1 MTGRQGHKM
10 RRAMKAYVLRSDNDA
25 MRLEPREKPQPQ
37 PGPDQLLVRV
47 RAASLNRGEL
57 IRGRGLT
64 KPGTEKPAG
73 MDAAGEVVGTGERQ
87 DGIAQNGMR
96 VMGRLP
102 GAFAEYGV
110 MDKQDA
116 IPIPAGLSF
125 EEAAAVPITF
135 LVVYDMLVQ
144 QGGLK
149 AGEWLL
155 VTGVSAGVGVAALQ
169 AGKALGAK
177 VIGTSGSAQ
186 KLAQLKPLGL
196 DVALQTRKPDFHDAV
211 MQATGGK
218 GVNLVVNNVGG
229 TVFAECIRSLAYEG
243 RLATVGYLDGVMK
256 AELDLDALHAK
267 RLKLFGVS
275 NKLRTAPQRAAT
287 VEGFKRDFLPLFA
300 SGRLKPFVHRVY
312 DFADLPQAKEAM
324 EADRHVGKIVVRM

>member
-1 MTGRQGHKM
+1 
-10 RRAMKAYVLRSDNDA
+10 MKAYVLRAGVNGTTVE
-25 MRLEPREKPQPQ
+25 LREKPQPE
-37 PGPDQLLVRV
+37 PSSSQLLVRI

-57 IRGRGLT
+57 MSGPGLI
-64 KPGTEKPAG
+64 KPGAEKPAG
-73 MDAAGEVVGTGERQ
+73 MDAAGEVAGSGE
-87 DGIAQNGMR
+87 R

-116 IPIPAGLSF
+116 IPIPSSLSWD
-125 EEAAAVPITF
+125 EAAAVPITF

-144 QGGLK
+144 QGNLRS
-149 AGEWLL
+149 GEWLL
-155 VTGVSAGVGVAALQ
+155 VAGVSAGVGVAALQ

-177 VIGTSGSAQ
+177 VIGTSGSRE
-186 KLAQLKPLGL
+186 KLERLKALGL
-196 DVALQTRKPDFHDAV
+196 DAAIETRAPDFHDAV
-211 MQATGGK
+211 MKATDGK

-229 TVFAECIRSLAYEG
+229 SVFAECVRCLAYEG
-243 RLATVGYLDGVMK
+243 RLATVGYLDGTMK
-256 AELDLDALHAK
+256 AEMDLDALHAK

-300 SGRLKPFVHRVY
+300 AGKLKPLVDRVY
-312 DFADLPQAKEAM
+312 PFAKLAEAKAFM
-324 EADRHVGKIVVRM
+324 ESNAQVGKIVVRM